1 MPRKGDSH
9 GRQPP
14 WRHGAHPHPLRH
26 RHFPLGRPSPGP
38 AALTGGARP
47 NRRPTRSPTVG
58 RRPRRARQRKRRGG
72 GRLRDV
78 SLPLC
83 PSVPLPAPP
92 RGSAHREAVPAH
104 SERGRRE
111 WGTAGFKRLRS
122 GNHLGNSRRN
132 DGRPVLAGEQKSVE
146 GWGCR
151 VAWPQLCAR
160 VWKHHQLERVVVRQY
175 HGITARA
182 LRKSG
187 DKPTQP
193 YHVQQSCR
201 CRVSLGCSHLEPSVY
216 RNLSPLCQVRDSSGS
231 CL

>member
-1 MPRKGDSH
+1 MERTPTPSATAIFPSGAPHLDPLPSRGARGPTAAPRAHQRSAADRAAP
-9 GRQPP
+9 GR
-14 WRHGAHPHPLRH
+14 
-26 RHFPLGRPSPGP
+26 GR
-38 AALTGGARP
+38 GGA
-47 NRRPTRSPTVG
+47 
-58 RRPRRARQRKRRGG
+58 GG
-72 GRLRDV
+72 G
-78 SLPLC
+78 SGTSPCPSC

-216 RNLSPLCQVRDSSGS
+216 RNLSPLCHVRDSSGS